1 MLNILY
7 RNIYLYDNKYF
18 YKNYIKIYNYSYI
31 TIQYNKKLIKMVM
44 LRCTIFWYKYV
55 YNKLK

>member
-1 MLNILY
+1 M
-7 RNIYLYDNKYF
+7 
-18 YKNYIKIYNYSYI
+18 YNYSYI
-31 TIQYNKKLIKMVM
+31 TIQYNKNLIKMAM